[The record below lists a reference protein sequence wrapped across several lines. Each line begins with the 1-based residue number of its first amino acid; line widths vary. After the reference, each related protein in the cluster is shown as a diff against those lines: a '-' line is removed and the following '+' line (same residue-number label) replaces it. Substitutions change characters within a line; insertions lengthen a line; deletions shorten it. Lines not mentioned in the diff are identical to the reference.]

1 MRKSAAVFLSAFTV
15 CACLAPT
22 APIHAADT
30 FDASLFSVKLSGPGS
45 GLILKN
51 AASTF
56 VISSSEDAFTLPN
69 TPFQRVSASYARGGR
84 RYICLVTGPA
94 RGVQDAPSRG
104 DLDDTAFL
112 NLDSGI
118 IQKLSENFSGESDKI
133 AAVERFVY
141 RYIHDKTLGI
151 PILPAEKI
159 AQERAGDC
167 TEHSVLTVALLRSL
181 GIPARAV
188 VGMIF
193 TEEFG
198 GLRNVFV
205 FHMWVEAY
213 RNGAWVMV
221 DSTRPGGVH
230 PNRYIAFARHHL
242 QTGMPLSYLRAV
254 ASIKNLT
261 VAYNETAR

>member
-198 GLRNVFV
+198 GLRNVRV
-205 FHMWVEAY
+205 SLWV
-213 RNGAWVMV
+213 RRIVTAWVMV
-221 DSTRPGGVH
+221 DSTRPGGVTEQLS
-230 PNRYIAFARHHL
+230 PSRAIISR
-242 QTGMPLSYLRAV
+242 PECPSYLSV
-254 ASIKNLT
+254 ASINPR
-261 VAYNETAR
+261 YNETAR